1 MVISQK
7 ITYIPGEQASN
18 LESNHWTKIRHY
30 EYPDYYRSLLE
41 IPSAA
46 RQKIFDRLCFLYGQ
60 EQAEQYLPELE
71 RILKVYYAH
80 KPLEIIKAE
89 QHFNPAT
96 RFTERDVIL
105 ITYGDLI
112 RSEKTSP
119 LASLV
124 HVLEQVPGF
133 KKAINTLH
141 ILPFFPY
148 SSDRGFSV
156 TDFRNVDPRLGSW
169 QDIAKI
175 GDSYQLMFDAVCN
188 HTSSQSKAFQKLLN
202 GNPEYKDIATVYRS
216 PDELSP
222 EDRKLVVRP
231 RTSDL
236 LTKFQSI
243 DGPIWVWTT
252 FSADQID
259 LNYRNPKV
267 LLWVIETLLLYVR
280 RGANVIRLDAV
291 TYLWQIPGTS
301 CANLPQTHETI
312 KLFRDIFDI
321 VAPGVALITETNI
334 PHQQNI
340 AYFGNG
346 YDEAQMV
353 YNFALPPLVLH
364 TFYRED
370 TTALTQWAKQLEF
383 PSNACTYLN
392 ILDTHDGIGLMGVK
406 NILTSKEINYLTSR
420 AREHGAFIS
429 YRTAA
434 DNQEEPYEINTT
446 WFSALNF
453 DGGNEP
459 LTLQIKRFVASRSIA
474 LALKGVPGI
483 YLHGLIGTTN
493 DVDTV
498 IKTKSKRDINRQIIA
513 ETSLYE
519 ELKLP
524 NSKLSQLTCS
534 LGKLLE
540 IRVRQRGFH
549 PQGEQ
554 QVLTFSPQCFIVLRV
569 SPQGD
574 EHILTITNVCNR
586 VCQLEIPLTELHL
599 DNSQSSMSKTTQDN
613 YWYDLVSNRGWRVQE
628 QKISL
633 TLQPYDVVWLLPFV
647 ELEKSIDLRERH

>member
-1 MVISQK
+1 MVARQKVSFTSQ
-7 ITYIPGEQASN
+7 ERVSN
-18 LESNHWTKIRHY
+18 SESKPPKIRHY
-30 EYPDYYRSLLE
+30 EYPDYSKPLVE
-41 IPSAA
+41 IPYEA
-46 RQKIFDRLCFLYGQ
+46 RKKILARLSFLYG
-60 EQAEQYLPELE
+60 EAEAQKYLPELE

-80 KPLEIIKAE
+80 KPPAKIEAE
-89 QHFNPAT
+89 RDLLPAN
-96 RFTERDVIL
+96 RFTEKDVIL
-105 ITYGDLI
+105 ITYGDLL
-112 RSEKTSP
+112 RSEKSSP

-124 HVLEQVPGF
+124 HILEQVPGF

-156 TDFRNVDPRLGSW
+156 TDFRNVDPKLGSW
-169 QDIAKI
+169 QDIAQI

-202 GNPEYKDIATVYRS
+202 GNPEYKDIATVYHS

-222 EDRKLVVRP
+222 EDLQKVVRP

-280 RGANVIRLDAV
+280 RGADLIRLDAV
-291 TYLWQIPGTS
+291 TYLWEIPGTS
-301 CANLPQTHETI
+301 CANLEQTHETI
-312 KLFRDIFDI
+312 KLFRDILNV

-334 PHQQNI
+334 PHEQNI

-346 YDEAQMV
+346 HDEAQMV

-370 TTALTQWAKQLEF
+370 TTALAKWAKQLEF
-383 PSNACTYLN
+383 PSDTCTYLN

-406 NILTSKEINYLTSR
+406 NILASEDIQYLISR
-420 AREHGAFIS
+420 AREHGAFVS
-429 YRTAA
+429 YRTGSGGQ
-434 DNQEEPYEINTT
+434 DEPYEINTT
-446 WFSALNF
+446 WYSALNL
-453 DGGNEP
+453 DSDDES
-459 LTLQIKRFVASRSIA
+459 LAIQIKRFVASRSIA

-483 YLHGLIGTTN
+483 YVHGLFGTTN
-493 DVDTV
+493 DVNTV
-498 IKTKSKRDINRQIIA
+498 LKTKSKRDINRQIIA
-513 ETSLYE
+513 ETVLDE
-519 ELKLP
+519 QLQRP
-524 NSKLSQLTCS
+524 DSKLSQLTKA
-534 LGKLLE
+534 LGRLLE
-540 IRVRQRGFH
+540 IRVCQRAFH
-549 PQGEQ
+549 PHGEQ
-554 QVLTFSPQCFIVLRV
+554 QILTLSPQCFAVLRV
-569 SPQGD
+569 APECE
-574 EHILTITNVCNR
+574 EHILTITNVSNQI
-586 VCQLEIPLTELHL
+586 CQLEIPLTELKL
-599 DNSQSSMSKTTQDN
+599 NDSQSIACATPEDS
-613 YWYDLVSNRGWRVQE
+613 YWYDLIGHRGWRVQG

-633 TLQPYDVVWLLPFV
+633 TLQPYDVVWLVPFI
-647 ELEKSIDLRERH
+647 ELERSIDRT

>member
-1 MVISQK
+1 MVASQK
-7 ITYIPGEQASN
+7 ISFTPKQQAQNS
-18 LESNHWTKIRHY
+18 ESKHWTKIRHY
-30 EYPDYYRSLLE
+30 EYPDYNHSLLE
-41 IPSAA
+41 ITSEA
-46 RQKIFDRLCFLYGQ
+46 RQKIFDRLCFLYG
-60 EQAEQYLPELE
+60 EDQAKQYLPELE
-71 RILKVYYAH
+71 RMMKVYYAH
-80 KPLEIIKAE
+80 KPPARIEAE
-89 QHFNPAT
+89 HNFIAAN
-96 RFTERDVIL
+96 RFTEKDVIL
-105 ITYGDLI
+105 ITYGDLL
-112 RSEKTSP
+112 RSETSSP

-124 HVLEQVPGF
+124 HILEKVPGF

-156 TDFRNVDPRLGSW
+156 TDFRNVDPKLGSW
-169 QDIAKI
+169 HDLAKI

-188 HTSSQSKAFQKLLN
+188 HTSSKSKAFQKLLS

-231 RTSDL
+231 RTNDL

-243 DGPIWVWTT
+243 DGPIWVWST

-280 RGANVIRLDAV
+280 RGADLIRLDAV

-301 CANLPQTHETI
+301 CANLKQTHETI

-321 VAPGVALITETNI
+321 IAPGVALITETNI
-334 PHQQNI
+334 PHEQNI

-346 YDEAQMV
+346 YDEAQMI

-370 TTALTQWAKQLEF
+370 TTALSQWAKKLEF
-383 PSNACTYLN
+383 PSKACTYLN

-406 NILTSKEINYLTSR
+406 NILPAEDIDYLTIR
-420 AREHGAFIS
+420 AREHGVFIS
-429 YRTAA
+429 YRTGAEGK
-434 DNQEEPYEINTT
+434 EEPYEINTT

-453 DGGNEP
+453 DGDNEA
-459 LTLQIKRFVASRSIA
+459 LAVQIKRFVASRSIA

-493 DVDTV
+493 DVNTV
-498 IKTKSKRDINRQIIA
+498 LKTKYKRDINRQIIS

-524 NSKLSQLTCS
+524 NSKLSQLTKA

-540 IRVRQRGFH
+540 IRVRQRAFH

-554 QVLTFSPQCFIVLRV
+554 QVLTLCERCFIVLRV

-574 EHILTITNVCNR
+574 EHILTITNISNQ
-586 VCQLEIPLTELHL
+586 VCQLEIPLAELKL
-599 DNSQSSMSKTTQDN
+599 DNCQSSISNTPKDN
-613 YWYDLVSNRGWRVQE
+613 YWYDLIDNRGWRVQQ

-633 TLQPYDVVWLLPFV
+633 TLQPYDVVWLLPVV
-647 ELEKSIDLRERH
+647 ELERSIENQ